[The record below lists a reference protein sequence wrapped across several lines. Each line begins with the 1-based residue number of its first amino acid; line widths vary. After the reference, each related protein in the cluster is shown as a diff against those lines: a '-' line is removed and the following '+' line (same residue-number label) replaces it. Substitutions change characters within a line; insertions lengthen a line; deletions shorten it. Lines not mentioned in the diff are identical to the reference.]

1 MVRPARCRLADHG
14 GWGRGH
20 TFSPRERCPLLGRV
34 GQTWAGAGRNPCGA
48 SQSDPGRERFEH
60 VATEHQGRREGGV
73 GNESLGG
80 RERITETGECRKG
93 GTFQFYEFIPTKS
106 LECKQR
112 ERHCHAT

>member
-60 VATEHQGRREGGV
+60 VATERSLPRGIREGVREGLEMKVLEAGRGSLKQASV
-73 GNESLGG
+73 GKV
-80 RERITETGECRKG
+80 ERSSSTNSSR
-93 GTFQFYEFIPTKS
+93 QS
-106 LECKQR
+106 
-112 ERHCHAT
+112 H